1 MRDLFR
7 PINTNNNNQS
17 TEYKQEEKASS
28 SIYNNM
34 DTYIECQEDNIY
46 DLYYQEHREQC
57 EWEAFIEEM
66 ELIGLLII

>member
-7 PINTNNNNQS
+7 PTNTNNNNQS

-28 SIYNNM
+28 ILYNNI

-46 DLYYQEHREQC
+46 DLYYQEYREQC